1 MIVLSRRR
9 SLSRTCTAAVASVLA
24 LAIPAGPVHALNT
37 DAAATHPALEIDYQ
51 PLGAANPPAA
61 DRDAWKVIRTASL
74 PGFGGSYLDRATNVL
89 HVWTTQPSRLSRQQ
103 AADVLVGD
111 DQDRVGANGRV
122 QVHRADYTFAEL
134 KTWSDRLLRKLFSDD
149 GMALGL
155 TWKDIDERSNSIEVG
170 LEDPS
175 RKAGQLLATTTALG
189 IPQEAITVV
198 KGSPAVPDLQQ
209 VRRPLV
215 GGLQILW
222 DLGHKFV
229 CSIGFPAQVGGE
241 TGFMTASHCS
251 ERPYGGSVGDGYWQ
265 PTGTLADPSQN
276 LVASKYLDP
285 PAFACGSQAP
295 AGCRFSDT
303 LFAKREGSVS
313 VSRGFIAN
321 ASFGV
326 PNWNGSSRYRI
337 TDVEPSDPQPG
348 EVRKV
353 GRTTGQT
360 FGDVLNLCRDF
371 LVEVNGGKFG
381 LICQDTAAYF
391 SQGGDSGAPVFR
403 VTSGSDVQLVGI
415 HWGRIVGGEAI
426 FSAWVNI
433 EFEYG
438 SVIVCAPG
446 FAC

>member
-9 SLSRTCTAAVASVLA
+9 SLSRTCTAAAASVLA

-175 RKAGQLLATTTALG
+175 RKAGPAARYDNGARHTPGSDHRRQGLASRTGPPA
-189 IPQEAITVV
+189 
-198 KGSPAVPDLQQ
+198 GSSSTCWRTPDPVGPGSQ
-209 VRRPLV
+209 VRVFDRV
-215 GGLQILW
+215 
-222 DLGHKFV
+222 
-229 CSIGFPAQVGGE
+229 S
-241 TGFMTASHCS
+241 S
-251 ERPYGGSVGDGYWQ
+251 
-265 PTGTLADPSQN
+265 
-276 LVASKYLDP
+276 
-285 PAFACGSQAP
+285 
-295 AGCRFSDT
+295 AGR
-303 LFAKREGSVS
+303 R
-313 VSRGFIAN
+313 
-321 ASFGV
+321 
-326 PNWNGSSRYRI
+326 
-337 TDVEPSDPQPG
+337 
-348 EVRKV
+348 
-353 GRTTGQT
+353 
-360 FGDVLNLCRDF
+360 
-371 LVEVNGGKFG
+371 
-381 LICQDTAAYF
+381 
-391 SQGGDSGAPVFR
+391 
-403 VTSGSDVQLVGI
+403 
-415 HWGRIVGGEAI
+415 
-426 FSAWVNI
+426 
-433 EFEYG
+433 
-438 SVIVCAPG
+438 
-446 FAC
+446 